1 MDNQNGKSVPATANT
16 YADQGSFEMVQRMAK
31 ALSESDLVPKAYQ
44 KNIPNTMIA
53 LEMANRIGA
62 SPIMVMQNLNV
73 IQGKPSW
80 SSTFI
85 IAVIN
90 SCGKFSEQLRFEVHK
105 SKEPKVVTLEWWK
118 KDFKSGDSKKVTMQW
133 TYYPTSCVAFTTDKI
148 TGERVES
155 PAVTIETALQENWV
169 AKEGSKWI
177 TMPDLMIRYRAAA
190 FFGRLYCPE
199 LLMGMQSEYEVID
212 VDSGA
217 DEEIMTHGQWSY
229 IQGLLQSTTLPME
242 RTEPLM
248 KEIEGKVTV
257 ARAKEI
263 IDLLLSNQVP
273 SMKDK
278 IAQNIESDESDFDF
292 FYSQMVRYETRG
304 ELDGYENS
312 LTEVV
317 VKNPHFQNA
326 LTQRKRE
333 VSISKPV
340 ATVEGV

>member
-1 MDNQNGKSVPATANT
+1 MENKQVPATANT

-90 SCGKFSEQLRFEVHK
+90 SCGKFSEALRFKVEGTGENK
-105 SKEPKVVTLEWWK
+105 SCIAFTKNMNGDTLE
-118 KDFKSGDSKKVTMQW
+118 SPIVTMAMAKAEGW
-133 TYYPTSCVAFTTDKI
+133 TDK
-148 TGERVES
+148 
-155 PAVTIETALQENWV
+155 A
-169 AKEGSKWI
+169 GSKWK

-199 LLMGMQSEYEVID
+199 LLMGMQSEDEILD
-212 VDSGA
+212 VGSPD
-217 DEEIMTHGQWSY
+217 DELMSHGQWSY
-229 IQGLLQSTTLPME
+229 IEGLLQSTTLPME
-242 RTEPLM
+242 KSEPIISEM
-248 KEIEGKVTV
+248 KGKVTV

-263 IDLLLSNQVP
+263 IDYLLNNQTP
-273 SMKDK
+273 SFKD
-278 IAQNIESDESDFDF
+278 QIENDILKDESDFDF
-292 FYSQMVRYETRG
+292 YYSQLVRYETRG
-304 ELDGYENS
+304 ELDAHDFAM
-312 LTEVV
+312 TDV
-317 VKNPHFQNA
+317 VKVSPHYQDA
-326 LTQRKRE
+326 LKQRRGE
-333 VSISKPV
+333 VGISKPV
-340 ATVEGV
+340 ATVNGI